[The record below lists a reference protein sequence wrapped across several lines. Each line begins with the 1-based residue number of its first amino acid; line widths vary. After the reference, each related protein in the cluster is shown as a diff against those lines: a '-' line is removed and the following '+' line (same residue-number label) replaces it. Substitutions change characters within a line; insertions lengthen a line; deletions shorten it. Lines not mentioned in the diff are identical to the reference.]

1 MVRRV
6 LLRMLRS
13 EAGQATLEFA
23 VAGIAMIVL
32 IFGSIAAFEGFVGR
46 LVVTDAARS
55 AARYA
60 SIHCDP
66 ASLAYDPNWTTAVL
80 SDVEASLRRGG
91 LKVGSYVQGGSLVRS
106 GDWSVRASCAGGVAE
121 VEVFYAQTNLW
132 GGEPYRLESAASFPT
147 E

>member
-1 MVRRV
+1 MRA
-6 LLRMLRS
+6 LRS

-32 IFGSIAAFEGFVGR
+32 IFGSLAAFEGFVGR

-66 ASLAYDPNWTTAVL
+66 GSLAYDPDWVAAVR

-91 LKVGSYVQGGSLVRS
+91 LKVGAYVQPGSLARS
-106 GDWSVRASCAGGVAE
+106 GDWSVTATCIGGFAE
-121 VEVFYAQTNLW
+121 VDVGYAATNLW
-132 GGEPYRLESAASFPT
+132 GGDPYRIESAAVFPT